1 MLRGWVMVRKWVVWV
16 AGVWVAVTAS
26 VGVAVEA
33 AGEAALRERA
43 KVYWDARKI
52 NDLQTLYSM
61 EAGTAEGWL
70 RPDQMSRN
78 QYSTLRV
85 VGYTITNVKITGDK
99 GELKLDTEVMHP
111 AMPGKALMGPSIVD
125 YWTLIDGKWYHGGR
139 SKAAKSG
146 SSPSP
151 SP

>member
-1 MLRGWVMVRKWVVWV
+1 MVRKWVVWV
-16 AGVWVAVTAS
+16 AGAWLAATAS
-26 VGVAVEA
+26 AGFAVGAE
-33 AGEAALRERA
+33 GEAALRERA
-43 KVYWDARKI
+43 KVYWDARRI

-61 EAGTAEGWL
+61 ETGTVEGRL

-85 VGYTITNVKITGDK
+85 VGYSITDVKITGDR

-111 AMPGKALMGPSIVD
+111 AIEGKALVGPSIAD
-125 YWTLIDGKWYHGGR
+125 YWTLIDGKWYHGER
-139 SKAAKSG
+139 SKPAKSG